1 MYEIPQQNQGAM
13 RTELQER
20 GILLSTDKT
29 LTPVFIRR
37 GHARTEILMKFSS
50 TLVIAALLS
59 ALTFPVTGAAQ
70 VGSSTD
76 IIMGQV
82 LGPDSLPVSGA
93 RIEAVSVE
101 SGTTRT
107 RTTGADGRYTIV
119 FPDGGG
125 NYRVSVSAIGFT
137 PQAINL
143 QRQADED
150 RFVGN
155 VRLGRFATVL
165 SAVTVRSTQ
174 ARPGQNQ
181 RPEAGNQERNL
192 SPLIVNRLPVDQSDL
207 NNLAALT
214 PGVIAVAASDTST
227 ASFSVAGQPANQNN
241 ITLDGLSF
249 GSGSVPQEGVRNTR
263 VVTATYDVSRGQFTG
278 GQIATTTRAGS
289 NNFQG
294 AVNLSR
300 RDPNLEFS
308 EDTEDGFSPR
318 YTQTQLSLGAG
329 GPIIKDKFFTFA
341 SLQLNRRTDPL
352 QSLLVADPLSL
363 QRLGTNTDSVSRF
376 IGLLNGYGL
385 RPTDAFIPDEKV
397 GDNASALVR
406 FDYRLGE
413 SNTVMVRGD
422 WRGNVQDASRISALS
437 VPHSGGNAHTS
448 GGGGM
453 VTLTSNWSM
462 YINELRAYESVSN
475 RSSAPYLAAPG
486 GRVVVSSVLNDGSV
500 SVSTLQFGGNTG
512 LPQNARTRY
521 TEISDEVSRL
531 TTTGGHRFKLGGL
544 LNEERSFSGVIPNG
558 LGTFTFNSLAD
569 FEAGH
574 ASSFTRTLFARDREA
589 KTVNAALYIGDAWR
603 KSADLQLTYGVRLEG
618 TKFGNEPELNPEIQ
632 QLFGRRTDQFPGEVH
647 VSPRAGFTY
656 FLRRGEDG
664 PPAVTIRGGFGEF
677 RGRAPAQLFGAASDA
692 TGLASGQSQI
702 FCVGST
708 VPFPDWDAFLASSAA
723 IPTACN
729 GNSSVFGNQR
739 RNVTVV
745 DPAYEA
751 PRAWR
756 SSLGFTRRLVDRYS
770 LAVDASYARGVSQT
784 GALDIN
790 LDTVPKFHLGTEANR
805 PVFASPTAIVPATG
819 VVGLTSSRLHP
830 EYGAVSEIMSRLASD
845 TKQLTIGLNG
855 ATRRGILLNMSYT
868 LTRSRD
874 QVQGIS
880 GGFGGGSSTAGNP
893 NAAEWGTSDLERRH
907 SFLTTVTWPI
917 KPAFELSAV
926 GRLVS
931 GAKFTPIVGGDV
943 NGDGSRNDRAFV
955 YDPSA
960 TSDAALATG
969 MSRLLLNGGQRTND
983 CLRKQFGSIA
993 GRNSCTAPW
1002 SPSLD
1007 LQANLRPAG
1016 FGLNRKVTFSI
1027 SALNTLT
1034 GLDQLLHGSDNL
1046 RGWGQPV
1053 FPDRTLL
1060 YVRGFDPATKSF
1072 KYEVNEHFGASSGTR
1087 NAFRVPFQIALQA
1100 RVTLGQDP
1108 ATQQF
1113 RNVLGGGGRGGRATP
1128 EELRDRMARAVPN
1141 PFRLI
1146 LEREDSLPATDSTK
1160 LNLTAEQKASLVVK
1174 RDSLQ
1179 VKADSLV
1186 DALSKLLGDPK
1197 NNDPLTMMT
1206 QMRPRIEQGRT
1217 LARDAIKQAQAILTP
1232 AQWARVPA
1240 SIKSPFQQR
1249 EGEGGRGF
1257 PDR

>member
-1 MYEIPQQNQGAM
+1 MKLRSLAPIFAVAIALIIPHDA
-13 RTELQER
+13 
-20 GILLSTDKT
+20 
-29 LTPVFIRR
+29 
-37 GHARTEILMKFSS
+37 H
-50 TLVIAALLS
+50 
-59 ALTFPVTGAAQ
+59 AQ

-82 LGPDSLPVSGA
+82 LGPDSLPVPNA
-93 RIEAVSVE
+93 RIEATSVE
-101 SGTTRT
+101 SGTVRT
-107 RTTGADGRYTIV
+107 KTTDAEGRYTIV

-125 NYRVSVSAIGFT
+125 NYRVTVAAIGFT
-137 PQAINL
+137 PQAVTL
-143 QRQADED
+143 TRQADED
-150 RFVGN
+150 RLVGN

-174 ARPGQNQ
+174 TRPGQNQ

-207 NNLAALT
+207 NNLATLT
-214 PGVIAVAASDTST
+214 PGVVGLSASDTTS

-241 ITLDGLSF
+241 ITLDGLTF

-278 GQIATTTRAGS
+278 GQIATTTRGGT
-289 NNFQG
+289 NTFTG
-294 AVNLSR
+294 AVNISR

-308 EDTEDGFSPR
+308 DDTGDGFAPR
-318 YTQTQLSLGAG
+318 YTQTQLSAGAG
-329 GPIIKDKFFTFA
+329 GPIIKNKFFTFA
-341 SLQLNRRTDPL
+341 SFQVNRRTDPL

-363 QRLGTNTDSVSRF
+363 QRLGTNTDSVNRF
-376 IGLLNGYGL
+376 ISLLNGYGL
-385 RPTDAFIPDEKV
+385 QPTQTFIPDERV

-406 FDYRLGE
+406 FDYHLGE

-422 WRGNVQDASRISALS
+422 WRGNVQDASRISALA

-453 VTLTSNWSM
+453 VTLTSNWNL

-486 GRVVVSSVLNDGSV
+486 GRIVVSSVLGDGSV
-500 SVSTLQFGGNTG
+500 GVSTLQFGGNTG

-521 TEISDEVSRL
+521 TELSDEVTRL
-531 TTTGGHRFKLGGL
+531 TTTGGHRFKLGTL

-569 FEAGH
+569 FA
-574 ASSFTRTLFARDREA
+574 ADKPSSFTRTLFARDREA
-589 KTVNAALYIGDAWR
+589 KTVNAALYLGDSWR
-603 KSADLQLTYGVRLEG
+603 KSADLQLTYGLRLEA
-618 TKFGNEPELNPEIQ
+618 TRFGNEPEYNPEIET
-632 QLFGRRTDQFPGEVH
+632 LFGRRTDRFPGEVH
-647 VSPRAGFTY
+647 LSPRAGFTY
-656 FLRRGEDG
+656 FIRNADEPG
-664 PPAVTIRGGFGEF
+664 PATATIRGGFGEF
-677 RGRAPAQLFGAASDA
+677 RGRAAAQLFSTASDA
-692 TGLASGQSQI
+692 TGLTTGQSQI
-702 FCVGST
+702 FCVGNT
-708 VPFPDWDAFLASSAA
+708 VPVPDWNAYLANTSS

-729 GNSSVFGNQR
+729 GSSAVFGNQR
-739 RNVTVV
+739 RNVTVF
-745 DPAYEA
+745 DPSFQA

-756 SSLGFTRRLVDRYS
+756 SSLGISRRLVDRYN
-770 LAVDASYARGVSQT
+770 LNIDASYARGVSQT
-784 GALDIN
+784 GASDIN
-790 LDTVPKFHLGTEANR
+790 LDTVPKFHLATEGNR
-805 PVFASPTAIVPATG
+805 PVFAPTSAIVPSTG
-819 VVGLTSSRLHP
+819 VVSLTGSRLHP
-830 EYGAVSEIMSRLASD
+830 TYGTVSEIMSNLSSD

-855 ATRRGILLNMSYT
+855 ATRRGIMLNLSYT

-874 QVQGIS
+874 QVQGLS
-880 GGFGGGSSTAGNP
+880 NGGGFGGGGGVSTSGNP
-893 NAAEWGTSDLERRH
+893 NIPEWGTSDLERRH
-907 SFLTTVTWPI
+907 SILTTVTWPI

-926 GRLVS
+926 GRVTS
-931 GAKFTPIVGGDV
+931 GQYFTPIVGGDV
-943 NGDGSRNDRAFV
+943 NGDGLRNDRAFV
-955 YDPSA
+955 FDPSS
-960 TSDAALATG
+960 TSDAAIATG
-969 MSRLLLNGGQRTND
+969 MSRLLLNGGARTND
-983 CLRKQFGSIA
+983 CLRSQFGSIA
-993 GRNSCTAPW
+993 GRNSCRAPW

-1060 YVRGFDPATKSF
+1060 YVRGFDAATNSF

-1113 RNVLGGGGRGGRATP
+1113 RNAVGGGRGGRSTP
-1128 EELRDRMARAVPN
+1128 EELRTRMARAVPN
-1141 PFRLI
+1141 PFQMI
-1146 LEREDSLPATDSTK
+1146 LDREDSLPATDSTK
-1160 LNLTAEQKASLVVK
+1160 LNLTAEQRTALKVKA
-1174 RDSLQ
+1174 DSLQ
-1179 VKADSLV
+1179 EKADSLV
-1186 DALSKLLGDPK
+1186 DALSKMLGDTR

-1206 QMRPRIEQGRT
+1206 QLRPKIEQGRN
-1217 LARDAIKQAQAILTP
+1217 LARDAVKQAQSVLTP
-1232 AQWARVPA
+1232 AQWAKVPA
-1240 SIKSPFQQR
+1240 TIKNPFQQQR
-1249 EGEGGRGF
+1249 DGEGGFERRGF
-1257 PDR
+1257 QNPD

>member
-1 MYEIPQQNQGAM
+1 
-13 RTELQER
+13 
-20 GILLSTDKT
+20 
-29 LTPVFIRR
+29 
-37 GHARTEILMKFSS
+37 MKFRFCI
-50 TLVIAALLS
+50 TVVGVLGVLS
-59 ALTFPVTGAAQ
+59 LPSGIMAQ

-82 LGPDSLPVSGA
+82 LGPDSLPVAGA
-93 RIEAVSVE
+93 RIEATSVE
-101 SGTTRT
+101 SGTVRT
-107 RTTGADGRYTIV
+107 RTTAADGRYTIV

-125 NYRVSVSAIGFT
+125 NYRVSVAAIGFS

-143 QRQADED
+143 ARQADED

-165 SAVTVRSTQ
+165 SAVTVRTTQ

-214 PGVIAVAASDTST
+214 PGVVAVSGSDTTT
-227 ASFSVAGQPANQNN
+227 ASFSVAGQPASQNS

-278 GQIATTTRAGS
+278 GQIATTTRGGS

-308 EDTEDGFSPR
+308 DDAGDGFSPR
-318 YTQTQLSLGAG
+318 YTQTQLSMGAG
-329 GPIIKDKFFTFA
+329 GPIIKNKFFTFA
-341 SLQLNRRTDPL
+341 SLQLSRRADPL

-363 QRLGTNTDSVSRF
+363 QRLGTNTDSVNRF
-376 IGLLNGYGL
+376 ISLLNNYGL
-385 RPTDAFIPDEKV
+385 QPTQAFIPDERV
-397 GDNASALVR
+397 GENASALVR
-406 FDYRLGE
+406 FDYHLGE
-413 SNTVMVRGD
+413 SNTVMLRGD

-453 VTLTSNWSM
+453 LTLTSNWSM

-486 GRVVVSSVLNDGSV
+486 GRVVVSSVLSDGSV
-500 SVSTLQFGGNTG
+500 GVSTLQFGGNTG

-521 TEISDEVSRL
+521 LEASDEVSRL
-531 TTTGGHRFKLGGL
+531 TTSGGHRFKLGGL
-544 LNEERSFSGVIPNG
+544 VNEERSLSGVIPNG

-569 FEAGH
+569 FEAGRP
-574 ASSFTRTLFARDREA
+574 SLFTRTLLARDREA
-589 KTVNAALYIGDAWR
+589 RTINAALYLGDSWR
-603 KSADLQLTYGVRLEG
+603 KSAELQLTYGLRFEA
-618 TKFGNEPELNPEIQ
+618 TKFGNEPAFNPEIES
-632 QLFGRRTDQFPGEVH
+632 LFRLRTDRFPGEVH

-656 FLRRGEDG
+656 FLRRGTEG
-664 PPAVTIRGGFGEF
+664 PPLATIRGGIGEF

-692 TGLASGQSQI
+692 TGLATGQSQI
-702 FCVGST
+702 FCVGNA
-708 VPFPDWDAFLASSAA
+708 VPVPDWNAYIANTLS
-723 IPTACN
+723 IPVACN

-739 RNVTVV
+739 RNVSVF
-745 DPAYEA
+745 DPSFAA

-756 SSLGFTRRLVDRYS
+756 SSLGTTRRLVDRYS
-770 LAVDASYARGVSQT
+770 LSIDASYARGVAQT
-784 GALDIN
+784 GSTDIN
-790 LDTVPKFHLGTEANR
+790 LDTVPEFRIAAEGNR
-805 PVFASPTAIVPATG
+805 PVYAPASAIVPGTG
-819 VVGLTSSRLHP
+819 AISLTGSRLHP
-830 EYGAVSEIMSRLASD
+830 TYGTVNEIMSRLASD

-874 QVQGIS
+874 QVQGLS
-880 GGFGGGSSTAGNP
+880 GGGFGGGFGGGGSSTAGNP
-893 NAAEWGTSDLERRH
+893 NVAEWGTSDLERRH
-907 SFLTTVTWPI
+907 SFLTTVAWPV

-926 GRLVS
+926 GRITS
-931 GAKFTPIVGGDV
+931 GASFTPVVGGDV

-955 YDPSA
+955 YNPSS
-960 TSDAALATG
+960 TSNAALASG
-969 MSRLLLNGGQRTND
+969 MSRLLLNGGARTND
-983 CLRKQFGSIA
+983 CLKKQFGTIA

-1002 SPSLD
+1002 SPTLD

-1060 YVRGFDPATKSF
+1060 YVRGFNATTNSF
-1072 KYEVNEHFGASSGTR
+1072 TYDVNEHFGASSGTR

-1113 RNVLGGGGRGGRATP
+1113 RNVLGGTGRGGRATP
-1128 EELRDRMARAVPN
+1128 EELRERMARAVPN
-1141 PFRLI
+1141 PFGML

-1160 LNLTAEQKASLVVK
+1160 LNLTAEQRAALTVK

-1186 DALSKLLGDPK
+1186 DALSKLLGDPR
-1197 NNDPLTMMT
+1197 NNDPLTLMT
-1206 QMRPRIEQGRT
+1206 QLRPRIEEGRN
-1217 LARDAIKQAQAILTP
+1217 LAREALKQAQAILTP
-1232 AQWARVPA
+1232 TQWAKVPT
-1240 SIKSPFQQR
+1240 SIKSPFQQQR
-1249 EGEGGRGF
+1249 DGQGDPERRGF
-1257 PDR
+1257 PNRD